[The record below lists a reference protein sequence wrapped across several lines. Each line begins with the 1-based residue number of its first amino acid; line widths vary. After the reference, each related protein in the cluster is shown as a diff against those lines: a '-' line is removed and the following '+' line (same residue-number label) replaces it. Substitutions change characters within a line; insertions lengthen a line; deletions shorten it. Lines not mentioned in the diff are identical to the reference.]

1 MMAKSWISFNGLYTW
16 DNHLF
21 DDLKLPEGI
30 IKDILID
37 TLLLESS
44 ELEVLYP
51 VPDVMRR
58 ALGVFSNARSYKW
71 TTAYNT
77 INLKYNPIENYDRM
91 ETTTRDYE
99 HNNTNTTNDTQ
110 KTTNKQTDSETVD
123 VSKYAFDSNTATP
136 TDNNLRNQNLSTD
149 VDYSET
155 LGAENKE
162 NHTENINTR
171 THGNIGVTTSQQMLQ
186 SEREVADF
194 DIYNYIVKD
203 IITHLTVEV
212 Y

>member
-1 MMAKSWISFNGLYTW
+1 MAKSWMSFKGLYTW
-16 DNHLF
+16 DSHLF
-21 DDLKLPEGI
+21 DDLALPDGV

-37 TLLLESS
+37 TLLIESS

-58 ALGVFSNARSYKW
+58 ALGVFSKARSYKW
-71 TTAYNT
+71 NTAYNT
-77 INLKYNPIENYDRM
+77 TKFEYNPIENYDRM
-91 ETTTRDYE
+91 ETTTREYE
-99 HNNTNTTNDTQ
+99 HNNKNTTTDTQ
-110 KTTNKQTDSETVD
+110 TTTNKQTGSETVAI
-123 VSKYAFDSNTATP
+123 SKYAFDSNTATP
-136 TDNNLRNQNLSTD
+136 TDNNLRTPNLNTD

-155 LGAENKE
+155 LGAENSEK
-162 NHTENINTR
+162 HTENINTR
-171 THGNIGVTTSQQMLQ
+171 AHGNIGVTTSQQMLQ
-186 SEREVADF
+186 SERDVADF